1 MVLIY
6 STTFKRG
13 LKKSISNY
21 LKLATISIVVNYI
34 HMSHTESHTVISL
47 NSTTISPSDID
58 YKEVKVLLIL
68 HRFWECLTIG
78 KHWPRNFN

>member
-1 MVLIY
+1 
-6 STTFKRG
+6 
-13 LKKSISNY
+13 
-21 LKLATISIVVNYI
+21 
-34 HMSHTESHTVISL
+34 MSHTESHTVISL
-47 NSTTISPSDID
+47 NRTTISPSDID